1 MYKKATATGIP
12 VFVIFWIA
20 TAIRLSVPESEVR
33 AQPEPRIDHAPM
45 VCVASNRFAELTAQ
59 IRPAEEIRAARVY
72 FRALQYAE
80 YYYVDMLREAE
91 GFRAI
96 LPMPGPDTTKIVY
109 YIEAVTQTFNS
120 TRTAEIL
127 PDVLTE
133 EDCSKKRPKG
143 AYFPG
148 NDPGIVVGATSAG
161 AAIPPGFLITGIAG
175 TITAGGVLSAGTGV
189 GVGTLVAIGAGVGG
203 GVGVIAAVGG
213 DDATTTTVIAS
224 PPTTTAVTSTVP
236 ANTTLRACFETTPS
250 PAVIPVGSSV
260 RMDASC
266 SEPSA
271 AGLLN
276 YLWDL
281 GDGRERDTRVITPVY
296 NSPGVFTATLIVRP
310 TSGTG
315 EDRTQKDVTVV
326 AITTTTVPGGGG
338 GGGTTTTTTPTTT
351 VPLVPADLGVTIS
364 GPLSVAVGGSGGYA
378 ATAINNGPQPAPG
391 VFLNFAAVSGGGIP
405 ASSVSASDPSCS
417 PSGPGRM
424 SCSFGTVG
432 VAASR
437 AVTFTV
443 GYTVAGNYTCQ
454 AQVGGGVS
462 DPNPA
467 NNSAA
472 IITGVTQRTNDSLL
486 DSSFTSWLSL
496 SGAKAGARGHVIL
509 NGARTDDT
517 DPSGPFTH
525 QLRAKVGENRVEATV
540 ASEGEEGL
548 WRFDFSGS
556 AHFEPG
562 TFVVELGEVLSM
574 DAASIVFRV
583 SGKGGRIKF
592 RFRLRS

>member
-1 MYKKATATGIP
+1 MRGIKSQVVALVVAAGAHVPLGARASSGDIVIEHEAATCVPKGRFL
-12 VFVIFWIA
+12 V
-20 TAIRLSVPESEVR
+20 LSAGVRPESDVR
-33 AQPEPRIDHAPM
+33 
-45 VCVASNRFAELTAQ
+45 S
-59 IRPAEEIRAARVY
+59 ARLY
-72 FRALQYAE
+72 FRAGEYATFS
-80 YYYVDMLREAE
+80 YIDMELKGSRHQAP
-91 GFRAI
+91 
-96 LPMPGPDTTKIVY
+96 LPIPAPGTSFVVY
-109 YIEAVTQTFNS
+109 YIEAVSRSFAS
-120 TRTAEIL
+120 ERTPEFKAEVK
-127 PDVLTE
+127 D
-133 EDCSKKRPKG
+133 EDECRRRDPKG
-143 AYFPG
+143 AYLPG
-148 NDPGIVVGATSAG
+148 NPSGIVVQSLAG
-161 AAIPPGFLITGIAG
+161 SPLLPPGFLATGL
-175 TITAGGVLSAGTGV
+175 TTGGIGGRTVAAIVLGGAAAGV
-189 GVGTLVAIGAGVGG
+189 GVLARGDGTTTST
-203 GVGVIAAVGG
+203 VIAAPPQ
-213 DDATTTTVIAS
+213 TTT
-224 PPTTTAVTSTVP
+224 VTSTVP
-236 ANTTLRACFETTPS
+236 ATTLLACFETTPS